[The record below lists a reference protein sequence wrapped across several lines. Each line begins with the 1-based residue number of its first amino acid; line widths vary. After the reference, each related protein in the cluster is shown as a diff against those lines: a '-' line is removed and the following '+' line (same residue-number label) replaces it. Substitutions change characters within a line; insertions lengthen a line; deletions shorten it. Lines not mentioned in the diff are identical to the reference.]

1 MHILYLIFWLKLFI
15 HQNIEITLSKD
26 LHNKVTNSFF
36 EDFKKKEI
44 FLNVTLIINIF
55 FYQNQSKNHDT
66 NNIRQLCIGEDWL
79 ILVKLHEGRK

>member
-26 LHNKVTNSFF
+26 LHNKVTKSFF
-36 EDFKKKEI
+36 EGFKQKEI

-55 FYQNQSKNHDT
+55 LSKSIKKT
-66 NNIRQLCIGEDWL
+66 LYKQYKAIMYWSGLVNIS
-79 ILVKLHEGRK
+79 

>member
-55 FYQNQSKNHDT
+55 LSKS
-66 NNIRQLCIGEDWL
+66 I
-79 ILVKLHEGRK
+79 KKS